1 VASRTYRAEAIVL
14 KTNDFAEADRILVLF
29 TRHFGK
35 VRVVAKGIRRATSR
49 MAGHAEP
56 LTHATYQLARGR
68 ELDVLTGAEARAIY
82 RDMRDDLALIAAG
95 WYLAELVDRFT
106 ADRVPSA
113 PLFDLLETALRS
125 LDAGTTASLVCRW
138 FDLHLLDRSGFR
150 PELGVCAHCR
160 KPLAE
165 ETNAWEPAAGGAIC
179 ASCAGGFS
187 GGGAPRTPLSV
198 RALKS
203 LRFLLVSD
211 LDTAARLRFDVS
223 LARELDRHLRAFVR
237 FVIDR
242 DIATARLMDELRDLK
257 QPARVS

>member
-1 VASRTYRAEAIVL
+1 MGSDVASRTYRTEAIVL

-35 VRVVAKGIRRATSR
+35 VRVVGKGIRRATSR

-68 ELDVLTGAEARAIY
+68 ELDVLTGAETRAVY
-82 RDMRDDLALIAAG
+82 PGMREDLALIAAG
-95 WYLAELVDRFT
+95 WYVAELVDRFT

-125 LDAGTTASLVCRW
+125 LDAGVPSPVVCRW

-150 PELGVCAHCR
+150 PELGLCAQCR
-160 KPLAE
+160 KALPE
-165 ETNAWEPAAGGAIC
+165 ETNGWAPEAGGAIC
-179 ASCAGGFS
+179 ASCAAGVEFV
-187 GGGAPRTPLSV
+187 APLTV

-211 LDTAARLRFDVS
+211 LAAAARLRLEPA
-223 LARELDRHLRAFVR
+223 LARELDRHLRAFLRYVL
-237 FVIDR
+237 DR
-242 DIATARLMDELRDLK
+242 DIATARLMDELREL
-257 QPARVS
+257 PRSAPVS

>member
-82 RDMRDDLALIAAG
+82 PDMRDDLALIAAG
-95 WYLAELVDRFT
+95 WYVAELVDRFT

-113 PLFDLLETALRS
+113 PLFDLLETALRA
-125 LDAGTTASLVCRW
+125 LDAGISPSVVCRW

-150 PELGVCAHCR
+150 PELGVCAQCR
-160 KPLAE
+160 NPLAE
-165 ETNAWEPAAGGAIC
+165 ETNAWEPAAGGAMC
-179 ASCAGGFS
+179 ARCAGPLGFVV
-187 GGGAPRTPLSV
+187 PLSV

-203 LRFLLVSD
+203 LRYLIVSD
-211 LDTAARLRFDVS
+211 LASASRLRLERT
-223 LARELDRHLRAFVR
+223 LAQELDRHLRGFLRYVL
-237 FVIDR
+237 DK
-242 DIATARLMDELRDLK
+242 DISTARLMDQLRDLER
-257 QPARVS
+257 PAPVS

>member
-1 VASRTYRAEAIVL
+1 MASRTYRAEAIVL

-82 RDMRDDLALIAAG
+82 PDMRDDLALIAAG
-95 WYLAELVDRFT
+95 WYVAELVDRFT

-113 PLFDLLETALRS
+113 PLFDLLETALRA
-125 LDAGTTASLVCRW
+125 LDAGIPAPVVCRW

-150 PELGVCAHCR
+150 PELGVCAQCR
-160 KPLAE
+160 RPLAE
-165 ETNAWEPAAGGAIC
+165 ETNAWEPAAGGAM
-179 ASCAGGFS
+179 CAGCAGHS
-187 GGGAPRTPLSV
+187 TYVAPLTV

-203 LRFLLVSD
+203 LRYLLVSD
-211 LDTAARLRFDVS
+211 LASAAKIRLDPP
-223 LARELDRHLRAFVR
+223 LARELDRHLRAFLRYVL
-237 FVIDR
+237 DR
-242 DIATARLMDELRDLK
+242 DITTARLMDELHEIGRAA
-257 QPARVS
+257 PVS

>member
-82 RDMRDDLALIAAG
+82 PDMRDDLALIAAG
-95 WYLAELVDRFT
+95 WYVAELVDRFT

-113 PLFDLLETALRS
+113 PLFDLLETALRA
-125 LDAGTTASLVCRW
+125 LDAGLPAPVVCRW

-150 PELGVCAHCR
+150 PELGVCAQCR
-160 KPLAE
+160 TPLAE
-165 ETNAWEPAAGGAIC
+165 ETNAWEPAAGGAMC
-179 ASCAGGFS
+179 ARCAAILGFVV
-187 GGGAPRTPLSV
+187 PLSV

-203 LRFLLVSD
+203 LRYLIVSD
-211 LDTAARLRFDVS
+211 LASASRLRLEQT
-223 LARELDRHLRAFVR
+223 LAQELDRHLRGFLRYVL
-237 FVIDR
+237 DK
-242 DIATARLMDELRDLK
+242 DISTTRLMDQLRDLER
-257 QPARVS
+257 PARVS

>member
-1 VASRTYRAEAIVL
+1 ML

-68 ELDVLTGAEARAIY
+68 ELDVLTGAEARAMYPDI
-82 RDMRDDLALIAAG
+82 RDDLGLIAAG
-95 WYLAELVDRFT
+95 WYVAELVDRFT

-113 PLFDLLETALRS
+113 PLFDLLETALRR
-125 LDAGTTASLVCRW
+125 LDAGVHPPLVCRW

-150 PELGVCAHCR
+150 PELRECTQCR
-160 KPLAE
+160 AVLGE
-165 ETNAWEPAAGGAIC
+165 VTNAWSPEAGGAVC
-179 ASCAGGFS
+179 ATCAATLTFVE
-187 GGGAPRTPLSV
+187 PLTV

-203 LRFLLVSD
+203 LRYLLASE
-211 LDTAARLRFDVS
+211 LAEAAQLRIDAP
-223 LARELDRHLRAFVR
+223 LARELDRHLRAFLRYVL
-237 FVIDR
+237 DR
-242 DIATARLMDELRDLK
+242 DIATARLLDQLHELPRP
-257 QPARVS
+257 QAVS

>member
-1 VASRTYRAEAIVL
+1 MATRTYRAEAIVL

-95 WYLAELVDRFT
+95 WYVAELVDRFT

-125 LDAGTTASLVCRW
+125 LDAGMAAPVVCRW

-160 KPLAE
+160 TPLAE
-165 ETNAWEPAAGGAIC
+165 GTNAWEPAAGGAIC
-179 ASCAGGFS
+179 AGCATRLS
-187 GGGAPRTPLSV
+187 LVAPLSV

-211 LDTAARLRFDVS
+211 LDTAARLRLDAM
-223 LARELDRHLRAFVR
+223 LAHELDRHLRAFVR
-237 FVIDR
+237 YVIDR

-257 QPARVS
+257 PPARVS